1 MADITKADW
10 KLFRERIGDWQE
22 AHMEK
27 LNKEYV
33 ELLSGNGP
41 ASKKFWN
48 LKERIDKDRR
58 TPGVQLTLE
67 KSELDW
73 DLVRLMKDGVITA
86 EDLKGFSEELK
97 KYVLERTGYQFDKD
111 K

>member
-10 KLFRERIGDWQE
+10 KLFRERIGGWQE

-27 LNKEYV
+27 LIKEYLD
-33 ELLSGNGP
+33 LLSGDEP
-41 ASKKFWN
+41 ASKKFGT

-58 TPGVQLTLE
+58 TPGVQLTLK
-67 KSELDW
+67 KSKIDW

-86 EDLKGFSEELK
+86 ADLEGFSEGLK
-97 KYVLERTGYQFDKD
+97 EYVLDRAGH
-111 K
+111 

>member
-10 KLFRERIGDWQE
+10 KLFRERIGEWQE

-27 LNKEYV
+27 LIKEYLD
-33 ELLSGNGP
+33 LLSGDEP
-41 ASKKFWN
+41 ASKKFWV
-48 LKERIDKDRR
+48 LEERINSDKR

-67 KSELDW
+67 KSEIDW

-86 EDLKGFSEELK
+86 EDLKGFSEKLK
-97 KYVLERTGYQFDKD
+97 EYVLERTGYQFDKD